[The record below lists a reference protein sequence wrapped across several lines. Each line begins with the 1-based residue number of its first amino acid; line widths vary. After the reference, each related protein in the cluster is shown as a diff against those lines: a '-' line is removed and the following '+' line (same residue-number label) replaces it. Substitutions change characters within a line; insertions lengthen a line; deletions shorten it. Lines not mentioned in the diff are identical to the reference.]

1 MIVVLFAAAAV
12 FLLVCGAVLLYGSV
26 TILYSGFFALALG
39 ALLAGMSLSVVFST
53 SANVLLVTL
62 SRYELEPSPPVVFLR
77 SFLAAMGQ
85 PTLTGIIA
93 LSLVALVAMAAA
105 KVCLMVEE
113 MDVLLRSHAAFA
125 ARSEP
130 VGGR

>member
-1 MIVVLFAAAAV
+1 MMIVVLMAAAAV
-12 FLLVCGAVLLYGSV
+12 FLLVFGAVLLYGSGS
-26 TILYSGFFALALG
+26 ILYGGFFTFALG
-39 ALLAGMSLSVVFST
+39 ALLAGMSLSLVFST
-53 SANVLLVTL
+53 CANLLLVTL
-62 SRYELEPSPPVVFLR
+62 SRFELDPSPPLIFLR

-105 KVCLMVEE
+105 KVRVLVEE

-125 ARSEP
+125 ARSEQTSQ
-130 VGGR
+130 